1 MTNSPTLI
9 SVETDRT
16 LIKNLVI
23 SGNAH
28 NVIVSRT
35 MEGATPEMVVTSIL
49 EIGSTML
56 LHGANK
62 ATIDTVASEVDR
74 LVETVLGVTLKEYPE
89 LMQQESAKVTKELVD
104 LVDPNKST
112 SIHSQMKD
120 LMKDFASMLKTEVV
134 KTLIEPNN
142 PISSLRNEL
151 VGKLSTVDEKYGN
164 LLKEVTT
171 LSERFTANSSLQQA
185 RNQSTLKGADHEQ
198 VVLSVL
204 EKVHSPFQDIV
215 TDTSQDKGDTGRK
228 TGDFVVE
235 INSSS
240 TLSEPLRIVV
250 EAKNTKLS
258 LPSALKELDTSMA
271 NRSATV
277 GVLVFNDLSQ
287 SPTNGQMLRIYPG
300 NRIVVSFVEGQSMPV
315 EVGLALARNLAL
327 SSISNLEETSTKKD
341 IQKVVNEII
350 ESMENSRKISRH
362 LSSSRKSLDEIET
375 IYEELRKKILL
386 SIDGI
391 I

>member
-1 MTNSPTLI
+1 VT
-9 SVETDRT
+9 
-16 LIKNLVI
+16 
-23 SGNAH
+23 GNAH

-35 MEGATPEMVVTSIL
+35 LEGVTPEMVITSIL

-56 LHGANK
+56 LHGASK
-62 ATIDTVASEVDR
+62 ATVDTVASEVDR
-74 LVETVLGVTLKEYPE
+74 LVDTVLGVTMKEYPE
-89 LMQQESAKVTKELVD
+89 LMQQQSDKVTKELGD

-120 LMKDFASMLKTEVV
+120 LMKDFSATLKTEVT

-151 VGKLSTVDEKYGN
+151 VGKLNTVDDKYGN

-171 LSERFTANSSLQQA
+171 LSERITASSSLQEA
-185 RNQSTLKGADHEQ
+185 RNQSTLKGVDHERI
-198 VVLSVL
+198 VLSIL

-235 INSSS
+235 INTST
-240 TLSEPLRIVV
+240 TLSEPLRVVV

-258 LPSALKELDTSMA
+258 LPAALKELDTSMT
-271 NRSATV
+271 NRSARV
-277 GVLVFNDLSQ
+277 GVLVFNDVSQ
-287 SPTNGQMLRIYPG
+287 SPTNGQLLRIYPG
-300 NRIVVSFVEGQSMPV
+300 NRIIVSFAEGQSMPV
-315 EVGLALARNLAL
+315 EVGFALARNLAL
-327 SSISNLEETSTKKD
+327 NSIASKEQDSSKVD
-341 IQKVVNEII
+341 IEKVVKEII
-350 ESMENSRKISRH
+350 EAMENSRKISRH
-362 LSSSRKSLDEIET
+362 ISSSRKSLDEIEGT
-375 IYEELRKKILL
+375 YEELRAKILQ

-391 I
+391 IC

>member
-1 MTNSPTLI
+1 MTNNPTLI

-120 LMKDFASMLKTEVV
+120 LMKDFAAMLKTEVV

-215 TDTSQDKGDTGRK
+215 TDASQDKGDTGRK

-240 TLSEPLRIVV
+240 TLAEPLRIVV

-300 NRIVVSFVEGQSMPV
+300 NRILVSFVEGQSMPV
-315 EVGLALARNLAL
+315 EVGLALARNLAI
-327 SSISNLEETSTKKD
+327 SSISNLDETSTKKD
-341 IQKVVNEII
+341 VQKVVNEII

-362 LSSSRKSLDEIET
+362 LSSSRKSLDEIEA
-375 IYEELRKKILL
+375 IYEELRKKILQ
-386 SIDGI
+386 SIEGI